1 MLKSPFSIHPKTGK
15 VSIVFKPGN
24 AKNMKLDEVP
34 TINTLLDD
42 SAPNNAQNQAN
53 MRTAVKNFQEVVF
66 SLEKSEAL
74 RRKNDASEYL
84 NSFLA
89 FRTSKV
95 KTEVIL
101 IQSLCCQSVIFSFL
115 FVSNIA
121 SIYDGVCSIITSINI
136 SVSSTYH
143 LSGRLRPDI
152 AF

>member
-1 MLKSPFSIHPKTGK
+1 
-15 VSIVFKPGN
+15 
-24 AKNMKLDEVP
+24 MKLDEVP

-101 IQSLCCQSVIFSFL
+101 IQSLCCQSVCLLYSHSYL
-115 FVSNIA
+115 
-121 SIYDGVCSIITSINI
+121 
-136 SVSSTYH
+136 
-143 LSGRLRPDI
+143 
-152 AF
+152 